1 MTRDPRF
8 SDRPAP
14 ALICLAFARVTDEI
28 MQCLHEAGFDD
39 LRLTHFLQVF
49 RHLSAVGDRPAD
61 LARLAGV
68 TPQAMGQT
76 LLELESL
83 GYLRRR
89 ADPDDRR
96 SQRIFFDER
105 GIRAGTVLEERY
117 AEMEQRWSEAVGVD
131 RVESTRALLAAIV
144 ADASGPAR

>member
-1 MTRDPRF
+1 MSSESR

-14 ALICLAFARVTDEI
+14 ALICLAFAQVTDEI
-28 MQCLHEAGFDD
+28 LGCLHEAGFDD

-49 RHLSAVGDRPAD
+49 RHLSAAGDRPAD

-83 GYLRRR
+83 GYVRRES
-89 ADPDDRR
+89 DPDDRR
-96 SQRIFFDER
+96 SQRIFWAER
-105 GIRAGTVLEERY
+105 GLRAGTVLESHYARMEERW
-117 AEMEQRWSEAVGVD
+117 AQAVGIGT
-131 RVESTRALLAAIV
+131 VESSRTLLSVIV
-144 ADASGPAR
+144 GEGQRSGS